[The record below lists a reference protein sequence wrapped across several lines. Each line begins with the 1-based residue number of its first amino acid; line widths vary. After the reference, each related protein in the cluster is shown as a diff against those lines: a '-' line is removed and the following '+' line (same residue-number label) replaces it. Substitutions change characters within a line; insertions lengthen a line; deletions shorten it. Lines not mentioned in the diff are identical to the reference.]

1 MKRKEGLINQ
11 LIFSLKLE
19 ILKVFNI
26 FNRIRRN
33 SRIKKYFKSREGDQ
47 KKIHF
52 GGGIEKLDGFLNTDI
67 VGKIPI
73 SIAKKLPFPSES
85 VDVIFSCHVVEHLY
99 YKEFRVFMKESYRIL
114 RKGGIHIIM
123 TPSFSRLIDA
133 LYYNKDLKKKL
144 PQGHEKLARAK
155 LDPATLLNYMTH
167 IYYGHRFIH
176 DIDSIARPAKSS
188 GYSKVKIISFSEIPD
203 DKIRDYAFYR
213 ETRGNERWKIETET
227 YLLVK

>member
-1 MKRKEGLINQ
+1 MKRKEGIISQ

-73 SIAKKLPFPSES
+73 SISKKLPFPSES

-99 YKEFRVFMKESYRIL
+99 YKQFRVFVKESYRIL
-114 RKGGIHIIM
+114 KKGGIHIIM
-123 TPSFSRLIDA
+123 TPSFTRLVDA
-133 LYYNKDLKKKL
+133 LYYNNDLKKKL
-144 PQGHEKLARAK
+144 LRGHENLARVK
-155 LDPATLLNYMTH
+155 LDPATFLNYMTH
-167 IYYGHRFIH
+167 IFYGHRFIH

-188 GYSKVKIISFSEIPD
+188 GYSQVKTIVFSEIPD

-213 ETRGNERWKIETET
+213 KTRGNERWKIETET